1 MFVVG
6 GECLLR
12 GKGGNVLGLIF
23 VVKLHC
29 CFELDILFLEHYFL
43 YFQGFSKFLILF
55 DGVSSAEAGSA
66 LSLLLLLPLLD
77 ILLVFQRFLKIAF

>member
-1 MFVVG
+1 MLVVG
-6 GECLLR
+6 GECFLR

-23 VVKLHC
+23 VVKLHG

-43 YFQGFSKFLILF
+43 YFQGFNKFLVLF

-77 ILLVFQRFLKIAF
+77 IVLVFQRFLKIAF